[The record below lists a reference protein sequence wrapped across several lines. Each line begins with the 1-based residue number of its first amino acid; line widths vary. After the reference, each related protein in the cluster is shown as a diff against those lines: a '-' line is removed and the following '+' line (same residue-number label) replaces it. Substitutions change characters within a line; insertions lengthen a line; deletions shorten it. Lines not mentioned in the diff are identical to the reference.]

1 LFELLS
7 NGYVEGKEDIVMSLV
22 MSDDVLAASGLNE
35 ESLLTEVILMLFQ
48 QDRLSLGKAAAL
60 LEISQVRF
68 QRLLTEHTICIHYDV
83 AEFREDVAYLRA
95 KRML

>member
-1 LFELLS
+1 
-7 NGYVEGKEDIVMSLV
+7 MSLV
-22 MSDDVLAASGLNE
+22 ISDDVLAVSGLNE

-48 QDRLSLGKAAAL
+48 QDKLSLGKAAAL

-68 QRLLTEHTICIHYDV
+68 QRLLTEHNICIHYDV

-95 KRML
+95 KGML

>member
-1 LFELLS
+1 
-7 NGYVEGKEDIVMSLV
+7 MSLV